1 MEKTRTHRVVK
12 RGELAIRRA
21 FITFLSRRSLKSSP
35 TLPLQLPDSP
45 TILILRQDRFGDA
58 IITTPLLVALKE
70 RYPTARLM
78 VLLGEKNKSIAPLLP
93 IECETF
99 VYRKNL
105 ATDIALLWTIR
116 KIHVDVLIDLQDNAS
131 ATSSIITAAVSARYS
146 IGIEKENASSY
157 NVLAKRLDQKTV
169 HISRRI
175 AELLRPLGIDPDT
188 ISLQPKLNIPIPPR
202 IAGRIAVNISVG
214 KPSCWVPPHVQS
226 QICALVSSVPDTQ
239 EVLVFAHPKD
249 KKEQEE
255 VIRLANTMKVK
266 PAPLTNSF
274 EEYASL
280 LSSCEILLTPDT
292 STVHLGAALGIPMVA
307 YYLQSSLHYWTPI
320 GVEYRMLTKD
330 NLQDIS
336 VNNVLV
342 LFKELLDGVATTKA
356 SIREEVVR

>member
-1 MEKTRTHRVVK
+1 MEETRTRRVVK

-93 IECETF
+93 IECDTF

-116 KIHVDVLIDLQDNAS
+116 KIQVDVLIDLQDNAS

-175 AELLRPLGIDPDT
+175 AEVLRPLGIDPDT
-188 ISLQPKLNIPIPPR
+188 ISLQPKLNILFPPR

-214 KPSCWVPPHVQS
+214 KSSCWVPPHVQS

-274 EEYASL
+274 VEYALL

-307 YYLQSSLHYWTPI
+307 YYLRSSLHYWTPI

-342 LFKELLDGVATTKA
+342 LFKELLDEVATTNA
-356 SIREEVVR
+356 SIRDEVVR

>member
-1 MEKTRTHRVVK
+1 M
-12 RGELAIRRA
+12 
-21 FITFLSRRSLKSSP
+21 
-35 TLPLQLPDSP
+35 
-45 TILILRQDRFGDA
+45 
-58 IITTPLLVALKE
+58 
-70 RYPTARLM
+70 
-78 VLLGEKNKSIAPLLP
+78 
-93 IECETF
+93 
-99 VYRKNL
+99 YRKNL

-116 KIHVDVLIDLQDNAS
+116 KIQVDVLIDLQDNAS

-249 KKEQEE
+249 KK
-255 VIRLANTMKVK
+255 NKK
-266 PAPLTNSF
+266 
-274 EEYASL
+274 
-280 LSSCEILLTPDT
+280 
-292 STVHLGAALGIPMVA
+292 
-307 YYLQSSLHYWTPI
+307 
-320 GVEYRMLTKD
+320 K
-330 NLQDIS
+330 
-336 VNNVLV
+336 
-342 LFKELLDGVATTKA
+342 
-356 SIREEVVR
+356 

>member
-1 MEKTRTHRVVK
+1 MEETRTRRVVK

-35 TLPLQLPDSP
+35 TLPLQLTDSP

-116 KIHVDVLIDLQDNAS
+116 KIQVDVLIDLQDNAS

-188 ISLQPKLNIPIPPR
+188 ISLQPKLNIPILPR

-226 QICALVSSVPDTQ
+226 QICALVSSVPNTQ

-249 KKEQEE
+249 KKKQEE
-255 VIRLANTMKVK
+255 VICLANTMKVK

-330 NLQDIS
+330 NLRDIS

-342 LFKELLDGVATTKA
+342 LFKELLVGVATTNA